1 MSHASPQSQATDLAR
16 LASAAKAASR
26 ALAVMDHHARIDI
39 LHAMAGGVRTHGA
52 RILDANAIEVD
63 RAEAAGLSAALVD
76 RLRLDA
82 DRVEAMAAGI
92 EAVAAQPDPLS
103 GVRERIERPNGLV
116 IEKVPAPLGVILMI
130 YESRPNVT
138 ADAAALAL
146 KSGNAAILR
155 GGSEA
160 FESNRAILDAMLVE
174 VGDRLPR
181 GGLQLVPT
189 TDRGA
194 IGELVRMNDCIDLV
208 IPRGGPGLIEA
219 VVSQSTI
226 PVLKHDA
233 GVCHVYVDR
242 AADPRMALAIVEN
255 AKCQRPGVC
264 NAIETLLVDAPI
276 AAAFLPEVAKTLGA
290 RGVELRADDA
300 ARAWLPDAAPA
311 TADDWRAEYLDLILA
326 VRVVDGVEA
335 AIAHINEYGSH
346 HSDAIV
352 TADASAAD
360 RFLAAVD
367 SAAVYHNASTR
378 FTDGAEF
385 GLGAEIG
392 ISTQK
397 LHARGPC
404 GAAALTTTKYIAR
417 GGGQIR

>member
-1 MSHASPQSQATDLAR
+1 MTHAPDDALRIDLHE
-16 LASAAKAASR
+16 LAADAKAASR
-26 ALAVMDHHARIDI
+26 ALAVADHHARIDA
-39 LHAMAGGVRTHGA
+39 LHAMAAGLRTRADG
-52 RILDANAIEVD
+52 ILAANAIEVD
-63 RAEAAGLSAALVD
+63 RGRADGLSDALLD
-76 RLRLDA
+76 RLRLDPE
-82 DRVEAMAAGI
+82 RIEAMAAGV
-92 EAVAAQPDPLS
+92 EAVAGQPDPLS

-116 IEKVPAPLGVILMI
+116 IEKIPAPLGVVLMI

-138 ADAAALAL
+138 ADAAALAI
-146 KSGNAAILR
+146 KAGNAVILR

-160 FESNRAILDAMLVE
+160 FESNRAILDAMLAE
-174 VGDRLPR
+174 TGDRLPR
-181 GGLQLVPT
+181 GAIQLVPT
-189 TDRGA
+189 TDRAA
-194 IGELVRMNDCIDLV
+194 IGALVTMNECIDLV

-219 VVSQSTI
+219 VVSKSTI

-242 AADPRMALAIVEN
+242 AADPRMAVAIVEN

-276 AAAFLPEVAKTLGA
+276 AGAFLPEIAKVLGA
-290 RGVELRADDA
+290 RGVELRADEA
-300 ARAWLPDAAPA
+300 ARAWLPDASAA
-311 TADDWRAEYLDLILA
+311 TEDDWRAEYLDLVLA
-326 VRVVDGVEA
+326 VRVVDGVDA
-335 AIAHINEYGSH
+335 AIEHINTYGSH

-352 TADASAAD
+352 TGDASAAD

-404 GAAALTTTKYIAR
+404 GAASLTTTKYVAR